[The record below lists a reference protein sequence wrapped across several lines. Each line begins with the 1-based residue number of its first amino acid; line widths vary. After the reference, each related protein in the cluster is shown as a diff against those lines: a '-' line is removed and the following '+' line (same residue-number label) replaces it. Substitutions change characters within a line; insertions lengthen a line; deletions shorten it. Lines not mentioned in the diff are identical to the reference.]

1 MQLNPHHL
9 ELDNNTLLPISVCV
23 YKCWFWC
30 FLGRVVGHG
39 STKKAIIQDARASS
53 RSNHIST
60 GKLLNALI
68 RVRSFIVHL
77 SRPPHLIMRP
87 RSGDLWCIAREM
99 KTYIMYIQRK
109 HNISKDVYFFLI
121 TSMDLRLDPS
131 PNTYSSGVNG
141 SLTHFDHL
149 HIRHIIYMI

>member
-23 YKCWFWC
+23 YKCWFLV
-30 FLGRVVGHG
+30 FLGTGCWSRLDEE
-39 STKKAIIQDARASS
+39 SDYTRCAREIALQPYFD
-53 RSNHIST
+53 
-60 GKLLNALI
+60 GQLI

-87 RSGDLWCIAREM
+87 RSGDLWCIAREL
-99 KTYIMYIQRK
+99 KTYIIYIQRK
-109 HNISKDVYFFLI
+109 HNISNDVYFFLI

-149 HIRHIIYMI
+149 HIRRYIIYMI